1 MIASFRVRRLLIGLS
16 KSWRLKTYVIGG
28 LIRTV
33 RIGPLVI
40 AYYLG
45 DIS

>member
-1 MIASFRVRRLLIGLS
+1 MKRLLIGLS
-16 KSWRLKTYVIGG
+16 KRWMFRVYDLGG

-33 RIGPLVI
+33 RIGPVII

-45 DIS
+45 DKP

>member
-1 MIASFRVRRLLIGLS
+1 MIASFRIRRLLIGLS
-16 KSWRLKTYVIGG
+16 KRWGARIYVIGG

-33 RIGPLVI
+33 RIGPVII

-45 DIS
+45 DMP